1 MTKIL
6 EWREK
11 LRGFY
16 GKFDIYIKPAI
27 RFAVAIT
34 AFLLINSEI
43 GYMDRLNNPAIS
55 MVLALICTFLPI
67 NVTAVFGAVLILLH
81 LYALSLEACVVAL
94 LLLLLMFFMY
104 YKLAP
109 KNGYSAI
116 LTPVLCH
123 FQIPEVMP
131 TALGL
136 GREPYSALSM
146 LCGLIF
152 YYFLKGV
159 QANEQMLVTAEE
171 ENMMAKFTLLLQSL
185 VRNQELYVTA
195 LAFVLTVLL
204 VYGIRRQSLNHAWT
218 MAICFGNVFN
228 LAVLLA
234 GSFLVGNTDH
244 ILQRVLGTAAAF
256 AVGFLMEFFLFHLD
270 YTRTE
275 RVQFEDDEYYYYVKA
290 VPKVYVSTT
299 EKQVKQINKR
309 KNTGINKKDLAD
321 EFDIDQDL
329 LDD

>member
-6 EWREK
+6 EWRER
-11 LRGFY
+11 LRSFY
-16 GKFDIYIKPAI
+16 GRFDIYIKPAI
-27 RFAVAIT
+27 RFVVAIT

-43 GYMDRLNNPAIS
+43 GYMDRLKSPAIS
-55 MVLALICTFLPI
+55 MILALLCTFLPV
-67 NVTAVFGAVLILLH
+67 NVTVFLSAVLVLLH
-81 LYALSLEACVVAL
+81 LYALSWEACVVAL

-104 YKLAP
+104 FKLAP
-109 KNGYSAI
+109 KNGYSAV

-152 YYFLKGV
+152 YYFLEGV
-159 QANEQMLVTAEE
+159 QANEQMLAAAEE
-171 ENMMAKFTLLLQSL
+171 ENILAKFTLLLQSL
-185 VRNQELYVTA
+185 ARNQELYVA
-195 LAFVLTVLL
+195 AMAFVLTVLL
-204 VYGIRRQSLNHAWT
+204 VYGIRRQAVGHAWT
-218 MAICFGNVFN
+218 IAICLGNVFN
-228 LAVLLA
+228 LTVLVA
-234 GSFLVGNTDH
+234 GSFLIGSTEH
-244 ILQRVLGTAAAF
+244 LLQRVLGTAAAF

-290 VPKVYVSTT
+290 VPKVSVSTT

-321 EFDIDQDL
+321 EFEIDQDL